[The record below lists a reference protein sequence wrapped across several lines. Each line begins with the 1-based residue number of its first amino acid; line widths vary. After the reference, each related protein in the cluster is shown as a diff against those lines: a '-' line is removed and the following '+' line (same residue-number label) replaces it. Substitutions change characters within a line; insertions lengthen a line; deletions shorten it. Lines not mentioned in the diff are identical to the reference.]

1 MCALCHNSLPFLLE
15 CLLGRGQHCQK
26 IDFQNIYFQAIIT
39 FQSNWVLLIK
49 PANITTQWYC
59 LQAENHILDHCFLA
73 RYLMTDENTPL
84 GRVTVSPRAI
94 ATIAYQ
100 AARQSYG
107 VVGLTSKNLME
118 GITQVIV
125 KDPTHGIEV
134 KYDDQKITIDIYV
147 IIEYGTRIK
156 SVASS
161 VSNTIKFNVEKALG
175 MPVEEVNVHVR
186 GLRVSDTD

>member
-1 MCALCHNSLPFLLE
+1 MNNDNS
-15 CLLGRGQHCQK
+15 
-26 IDFQNIYFQAIIT
+26 
-39 FQSNWVLLIK
+39 
-49 PANITTQWYC
+49 
-59 LQAENHILDHCFLA
+59 
-73 RYLMTDENTPL
+73 PL
-84 GRVTVSPRAI
+84 GRVTISPRAI
-94 ATIAYQ
+94 ATIAFY

-125 KDPTHGIEV
+125 KDPTNGIEV
-134 KYDDQKITIDIYV
+134 KYDGKTISIDIYV

-161 VSNTIKFNVEKALG
+161 VSNTVKFNVEKALG
-175 MPVEEVNVHVR
+175 MPVEQVNVHVR

>member
-1 MCALCHNSLPFLLE
+1 MNNDNSP
-15 CLLGRGQHCQK
+15 H
-26 IDFQNIYFQAIIT
+26 
-39 FQSNWVLLIK
+39 
-49 PANITTQWYC
+49 
-59 LQAENHILDHCFLA
+59 
-73 RYLMTDENTPL
+73 
-84 GRVTVSPRAI
+84 GRVTISPRAI
-94 ATIAYQ
+94 ATIAYN

-125 KDPTHGIEV
+125 KDPTNGIEV
-134 KYDDQKITIDIYV
+134 KYDGKTISIDIYV

-161 VSNTIKFNVEKALG
+161 VSNTVKFNVEKALG
-175 MPVEEVNVHVR
+175 MPVEQVNVHVR